1 MDQFDEFTTKVILN
15 TLAQLNQ
22 IFIKNT
28 DGLGL
33 SLYRKNQ

>member
-1 MDQFDEFTTKVILN
+1 MDKFDKFTRKVTLN
-15 TLAQLNQ
+15 TLTQLNQ

-33 SLYRKNQ
+33 SLYQKNQ